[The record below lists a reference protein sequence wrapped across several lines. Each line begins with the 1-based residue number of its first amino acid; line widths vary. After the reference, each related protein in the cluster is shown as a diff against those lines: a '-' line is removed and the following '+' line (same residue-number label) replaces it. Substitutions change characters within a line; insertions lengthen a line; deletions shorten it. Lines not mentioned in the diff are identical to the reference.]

1 MRVSPWHCYLLR
13 VVFDCCTGKS
23 RVPTLKNVGTRLFL
37 FSGCSHLTHTRDPVY
52 SVCIE
57 GQAVEHRTPKWR

>member
-1 MRVSPWHCYLLR
+1 MHPWHCYLLR

-37 FSGCSHLTHTRDPVY
+37 FRVIP
-52 SVCIE
+52 
-57 GQAVEHRTPKWR
+57 A